1 MMPENVPWPRYRS
14 RENPHHGDTPLHF
27 IAQLCCSDFPE
38 DLWGGLGPRDG
49 WLLFFL
55 DPNSGDLDGQAKG
68 CKVIHTNSL
77 GSERTAPQALGPV
90 HDGVYAGPL
99 YGYLDGSGDVPNAW
113 RRWPLE
119 FVTVPNRLFVDETGF
134 ERVTPEGFATHL
146 YDGQDVSDIE
156 RLPSPEPFTER
167 MARAVLISIRTRL
180 EKYTL
185 APYWDDSVIEGL
197 KDPDMFRSLRK
208 DLPAWGKK
216 LENLR
221 ATLKDGHELDEDKAA
236 ETQDRI
242 QQLEA
247 SIGRQR
253 RLERILDRYPSADSL
268 QDYRDD
274 IIHTGVAWRK
284 EALLELSRLL
294 DEVSSSDRDR
304 VLGKG
309 EWMDIQDILERT
321 QTRYFRF
328 FRTSRG
334 EYHAMEKAVA
344 LWDFYRKSNTQLWE
358 FVADYY
364 VDPER
369 SDLIPASVLQVFEPC
384 WRQLIDNRPHR
395 VGGEFDALQSNP
407 RTGPVRSLLLL
418 HLACD
423 YGMNW
428 MWGDGGIVYFHISP
442 QDLAAGRYENVTPEL
457 ECY

>member
-1 MMPENVPWPRYRS
+1 MMPENVPWPTYRS
-14 RENPHHGDTPLHF
+14 HNNPHHGDTPLHF
-27 IAQLCCSDFPE
+27 IAQLCCSDFPD

-55 DPNSGDLDGQAKG
+55 DPNSGDLDREAKG
-68 CKVIHTNSL
+68 YRIIHTSSL
-77 GSERTAPQALGPV
+77 GSERAPPRALGPV

-99 YGYLDGSGDVPNAW
+99 FGYLEGNGDVPNVW
-113 RRWPLE
+113 RRWPLD
-119 FVTVPNRLFVDETGF
+119 FVTVPNRLFEDETGF
-134 ERVTPEGFATHL
+134 ERVTPDGFAKHL

-156 RLPSPEPFTER
+156 RLPNPEPFTER
-167 MARAVLISIRTRL
+167 MARAVLISIRARL
-180 EKYTL
+180 EKYTH
-185 APYWDDSVIEGL
+185 APRWDDGVIEGL
-197 KDPDMFRSLRK
+197 KDPDKFRSLRK
-208 DLPAWGKK
+208 DLPALEKK
-216 LENLR
+216 LEDLR
-221 ATLKDGHELDEDKAA
+221 ATLKDGHELDEDKAD

-242 QQLEA
+242 RKLEA
-247 SIGRQR
+247 SLERQR
-253 RLERILDRYPSADSL
+253 RLERVLNRYPSAESL
-268 QDYRDD
+268 QDYRND
-274 IIHTGVAWRK
+274 IIRTGAAWQK
-284 EALLELSRLL
+284 EALLELGKLL

-304 VLGKG
+304 VLGNG
-309 EWMDIQDILERT
+309 EWMDIQDTLERT
-321 QTRYFRF
+321 QTRYFTF

-334 EYHAMEKAVA
+334 EYHAMEKGVA
-344 LWDFYRKSNTQLWE
+344 LWDFCRKSNTQLWE

-442 QDLAAGRYENVTPEL
+442 QDLAAGRYENVTPML
-457 ECY
+457 ECH